1 MPRTHR
7 PYPPE
12 FRAEAVRLARGSD
25 KSIPALAAD
34 LGVSSEALRHWLR
47 QDDAD
52 AGRGQPGEL
61 TTDEREELRRL
72 RREDHVLKQEREI
85 LKKATCLGYFAHPR
99 QFKPVRV
106 MRHDDSR
113 GEDHP
118 APGWRQCAP
127 SPRAS
132 DPPSPIPPGWPDRS
146 PGVAG
151 RG

>member
-12 FRAEAVRLARGSD
+12 FRAEAIRLARSSE

-52 AGRGQPGEL
+52 AGRGQPGDL

-72 RREDHVLKQEREI
+72 RREVKTLRQEREI
-85 LKKATCLGYFAHPR
+85 VKKAAACFA
-99 QFKPVRV
+99 Q
-106 MRHDDSR
+106 
-113 GEDHP
+113 ET
-118 APGWRQCAP
+118 A
-127 SPRAS
+127 
-132 DPPSPIPPGWPDRS
+132 
-146 PGVAG
+146 
-151 RG
+151 

>member
-12 FRAEAVRLARGSD
+12 FRAEAIRLARSSE

-52 AGRGQPGEL
+52 AGRGQPGDL

-72 RREDHVLKQEREI
+72 RREVTTLRQEREI
-85 LKKATCLGYFAHPR
+85 VKKAAACFA
-99 QFKPVRV
+99 Q
-106 MRHDDSR
+106 
-113 GEDHP
+113 ET
-118 APGWRQCAP
+118 A
-127 SPRAS
+127 
-132 DPPSPIPPGWPDRS
+132 
-146 PGVAG
+146 
-151 RG
+151 